1 MGDASDVW
9 DGVVLY
15 QETAHYFDKPIA
27 TLHHVKSKENIMCS
41 RKSDIFQV
49 GSWIT

>member
-27 TLHHVKSKENIMCS
+27 YFEVLGNPT
-41 RKSDIFQV
+41 
-49 GSWIT
+49 T